1 MLLCVEERILKV
13 IINMIKMRFVFV
25 IIRNVNWWIFSGY
38 LINKFIIFDN
48 INMKKIWKIIKL
60 NVGYIL

>member
-1 MLLCVEERILKV
+1 
-13 IINMIKMRFVFV
+13 MRFVFV